1 MSRYTGPVWKKSRRL
16 GYSILESG
24 KELRKRTTV
33 PGQHGDAK
41 PKKKTEYGIQM
52 TEKQKLRFTY
62 GLSEKQFRRFFTIAK
77 ADKERSTG
85 IAFLILLESRL
96 DNLVFRM
103 GFASTRRQARQ
114 LVTHGHVT
122 VNGKKVDI
130 PSYIVS
136 LNDVISFKE
145 SSKNLKIVK
154 EVVDSKPALP
164 AYVEVDANKLE
175 GKYVR
180 FPDRKELS
188 SDLNEAQVIE
198 YYNRKL

>member
-16 GYSILESG
+16 SYSILESG
-24 KELRKRTTV
+24 EELRKRQTI

-52 TEKQKLRFTY
+52 TEKQKLRFQY

-77 ADKERSTG
+77 ADKSKSTG
-85 IAFLILLESRL
+85 IALLILLESRL
-96 DNLVFRM
+96 DNLVYRM

-114 LVTHGHVT
+114 LVTHGHVL

-130 PSYIVS
+130 PSYIVE
-136 LNDVISFKE
+136 LNSIITFKD
-145 SSKNLKIVK
+145 SSKNLKIVLENVEK
-154 EVVDSKPALP
+154 KPTTKAF
-164 AYVEVDANKLE
+164 VEVDFNKLE

-180 FPDRKELS
+180 YPDRHELS
-188 SDLNEAQVIE
+188 SDVNEAQVIE

>member
-24 KELRKRTTV
+24 KELQKRQTI

-52 TEKQKLRFTY
+52 TEKQKIRFTY
-62 GLSEKQFRRFFTIAK
+62 GMSEKQFRRFFLLAK
-77 ADKERSTG
+77 EDKTKSTG
-85 IAFLILLESRL
+85 IALLEILESRL

-114 LVTHGHVT
+114 LVNHGHIT
-122 VNGKKVDI
+122 VNSKKVDI
-130 PSYIVS
+130 PSYIVP
-136 LNDVISFKE
+136 LNSVISFKE

-154 EVVDSKPALP
+154 EVIESKRALP
-164 AYVEVDANKLE
+164 AYVEVDTNKLE

-180 FPDRKELS
+180 YTDRKELS
-188 SDLNEAQVIE
+188 SDINEAQVIE

>member
-16 GYSILESG
+16 GYSILETG
-24 KELRKRTTV
+24 KELSKRQTI

-52 TEKQKLRFTY
+52 TEKQKLRFQY

-77 ADKERSTG
+77 ADKTQSTG
-85 IAFLILLESRL
+85 IALLVLLESRL
-96 DNLVFRM
+96 DNLVYRM

-130 PSYIVS
+130 PSYIVELGS
-136 LNDVISFKE
+136 VISFKE
-145 SSKNLKIVK
+145 TSKNLKVVK
-154 EVVDSKPALP
+154 EVVDSKPTLK

-180 FPDRKELS
+180 YPDRKELS
-188 SDLNEAQVIE
+188 SDVNEAQVIE

>member
-24 KELRKRTTV
+24 KELQKRQTI

-52 TEKQKLRFTY
+52 TEKQKIRFTY
-62 GLSEKQFRRFFTIAK
+62 GMSEKQFRRFFLLAK
-77 ADKERSTG
+77 EDKTKSTG
-85 IAFLILLESRL
+85 IALLEILESRL

-114 LVTHGHVT
+114 LVNHGHIT
-122 VNGKKVDI
+122 VNSKKVDI

-136 LNDVISFKE
+136 LNSVISFKE

-154 EVVDSKPALP
+154 EVIESKRALP
-164 AYVEVDANKLE
+164 AYVEVDTNKLE

-180 FPDRKELS
+180 YPDRKELS
-188 SDLNEAQVIE
+188 SDINEAQVIE

>member
-24 KELRKRTTV
+24 KELQKRQTI

-52 TEKQKLRFTY
+52 TEKQKIRFTY
-62 GLSEKQFRRFFTIAK
+62 GMSEKQFRRFFLLAK
-77 ADKERSTG
+77 EDKTKSTG
-85 IAFLILLESRL
+85 IALLEILESRL

-114 LVTHGHVT
+114 LVNHGHIT
-122 VNGKKVDI
+122 VNSKKVDI
-130 PSYIVS
+130 PSYIVP
-136 LNDVISFKE
+136 LNSVISFKE

-154 EVVDSKPALP
+154 EVIESKRALP
-164 AYVEVDANKLE
+164 AYVEVDTNKLE

-180 FPDRKELS
+180 YPDRKELS
-188 SDLNEAQVIE
+188 
-198 YYNRKL
+198 